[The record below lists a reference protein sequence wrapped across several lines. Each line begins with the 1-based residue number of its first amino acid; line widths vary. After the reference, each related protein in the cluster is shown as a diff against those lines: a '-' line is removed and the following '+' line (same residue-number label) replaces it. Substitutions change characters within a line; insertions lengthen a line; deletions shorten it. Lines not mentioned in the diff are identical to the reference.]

1 MPGTSNVRGC
11 FRLTCGCSEA
21 SGCVGG
27 GTSETMNELIT
38 MMDYAINL
46 SAVSLPSVSLVQA
59 EAVSRAPSSKLHAPR
74 RIEGHFII

>member
-1 MPGTSNVRGC
+1 
-11 FRLTCGCSEA
+11 
-21 SGCVGG
+21 
-27 GTSETMNELIT
+27 MNELIT